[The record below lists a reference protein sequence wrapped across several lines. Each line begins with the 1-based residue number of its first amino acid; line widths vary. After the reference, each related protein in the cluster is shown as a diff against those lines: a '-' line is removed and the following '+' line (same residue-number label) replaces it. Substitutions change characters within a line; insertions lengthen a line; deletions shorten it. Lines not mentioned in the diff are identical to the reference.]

1 MAYTPTGVISMCNV
15 PFSTD
20 RAHTRYFTTEQEQTT
35 YFSSRVINT
44 SLNYTFLR
52 KDNIIRVPYNIEQIR
67 NCNYVYYINQN
78 FGNKIFYNFVTQ
90 VEYINENTTAL
101 HIQQDDFQTWMFNIR
116 FLESFVEREHTNDDT
131 KYNRDN
137 IIEEDFNFTNYIQ
150 NKTKSINF
158 YGTHVPAII
167 VVSVGTFVELPEST
181 EPTYETGVFTYINDT
196 RIPLYFTIFDNDT
209 LLENIL
215 YLSGFLNNFD
225 KYGKTDSIVSVF
237 LYPKDNISATITYF
251 DETRYKY
258 PTIARVQINPFI
270 YSADIVED
278 IDGYIPKNNKLY
290 NYPFT
295 YLSLETPDNSAMYKY
310 EYFNSELPQ
319 FKYFVSLYENPKYLI
334 YPYNY
339 CIKTPVGGVTGKE
352 KIYDGITGNIGCN
365 IPYSKDQASV
375 EYALNKNYYETNK
388 ANAKRDFIT
397 HLATGIADVA
407 TTNFM
412 ATPMAGAALLSGG
425 LGGAVSSLGTSLI
438 SSERAVTDTINT
450 AISDDNKR
458 RLIEAKIKDVSNLP
472 TILVGNSGDTLTLVQ
487 YSNFVF
493 MFQQQCITKEV
504 AERVD
509 NYLSVY
515 GYKTNKF
522 KIPNLTGRARWNYV
536 KTSGINIVPN
546 TSGIIPP
553 STDIENIKNI
563 FNNGITLWH
572 DNNIM
577 DYGDFSNDIIA

>member
-1 MAYTPTGVISMCNV
+1 MAYTPTGIVSMCNV

-116 FLESFVEREHTNDDT
+116 FLKSFVEREHTNDDT
-131 KYNRDN
+131 KYNTDN
-137 IIEEDFNFTNYIQ
+137 LIEEDISFSNYIF
-150 NKTKSINF
+150 NEINDINLF
-158 YGTHVPAII
+158 EDVRI
-167 VVSVGTFVELPEST
+167 VVISTAALKSAGNGTYDVAHGMITYVNNIPVPYYFIVFQKDTT
-181 EPTYETGVFTYINDT
+181 EATINGYK
-196 RIPLYFTIFDNDT
+196 R
-209 LLENIL
+209 
-215 YLSGFLNNFD
+215 FL
-225 KYGKTDSIVSVF
+225 GQMAAHGQIDSIVKVL
-237 LYPKDNISATITYF
+237 LYPKSILDNNFTYVPSTEADYMGDVISTATF
-251 DETRYKY
+251 GKRYY
-258 PTIARVQINPFI
+258 TSPDPQNLN
-270 YSADIVED
+270 
-278 IDGYIPKNNKLY
+278 GYIPKNNKMF

-295 YLSLETPDNSAMYKY
+295 YLEVCTKDMTQEYKY
-310 EYFNSELPQ
+310 EYFSNGHPNFIYTETLSD
-319 FKYFVSLYENPKYLI
+319 SPKYIL

-339 CIKTPVGGVTGKE
+339 SITYGEGILHKGNEEIFT
-352 KIYDGITGNIGCN
+352 GITGNIFCEM
-365 IPYSKDQASV
+365 PYNKDSAAV
-375 EYALNKNYYETNK
+375 EYALNRNYLNTNLS
-388 ANAKRDFIT
+388 NARRDFKT

-407 TTNFM
+407 TTNM
-412 ATPMAGAALLSGG
+412 IGMPMAGAAFLTGG
-425 LGGAVSSLGTSLI
+425 IGGAVTSIGSTAI

-450 AISDDNKR
+450 AVSDDNKR
-458 RLIEAKIKDVSNLP
+458 RLIEAKIKDTSNLP
-472 TILVGNSGDTLTLVQ
+472 TTILGTCSDEITLLELNSLSFKFIQKTIP
-487 YSNFVF
+487 YS
-493 MFQQQCITKEV
+493 I
-504 AERVD
+504 AEKAD

-522 KIPNLTGRARWNYV
+522 KIPNLTGRSRWNYV
-536 KTSGINIVPN
+536 KTSGANIAPK

-553 STDIENIKNI
+553 DTDIENIKNM

-577 DYGDFSNDIIA
+577 DYGDFTNEIV